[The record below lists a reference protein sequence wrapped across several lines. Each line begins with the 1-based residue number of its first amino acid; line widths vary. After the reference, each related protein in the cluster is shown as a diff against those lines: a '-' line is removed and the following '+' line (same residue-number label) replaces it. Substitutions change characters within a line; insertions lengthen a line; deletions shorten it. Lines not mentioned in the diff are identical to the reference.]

1 MRIKKGDTVLVIT
14 GNYKDKRGKVMAV
27 FPEEERLLV
36 EGVNIR
42 RVHTRPRRRGEPGG
56 ILEKEAPIHHSNVML
71 VCPSCGSPTRIG
83 MMRLSNGR
91 KVRYCKK
98 CSEIVE

>member
-14 GNYKDKRGKVMAV
+14 GNYRDKKGKVMAV

-56 ILEKEAPIHHSNVML
+56 ILEKEGPIHHSNVML

-83 MMRLSNGR
+83 MMRLADGK

-98 CSEIVE
+98 CNEIVE